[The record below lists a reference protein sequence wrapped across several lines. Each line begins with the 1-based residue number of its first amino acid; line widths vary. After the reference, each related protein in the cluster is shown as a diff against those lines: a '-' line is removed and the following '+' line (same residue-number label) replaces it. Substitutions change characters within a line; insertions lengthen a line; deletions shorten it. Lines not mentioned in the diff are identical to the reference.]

1 VHQEV
6 NVREARR
13 RFASLLDA
21 VEAGDEVVITRRG
34 KQVARLLP
42 PEPPPKQFPDL
53 SEFRKSITMRGESLY
68 ETLMR
73 MRREERGEE

>member
-1 VHQEV
+1 MHQEV

-13 RFASLLDA
+13 RLAALLDA

-42 PEPPPKQFPDL
+42 AEPPPKQFPDL
-53 SEFRKSITMRGESLY
+53 SEFRKSIVIRGESLY

-73 MRREERGEE
+73 MRREERGEV

>member
-1 VHQEV
+1 MREEV

-13 RFASLLDA
+13 RLAALLDS
-21 VEAGDEVVITRRG
+21 VETGNEVTITRRG
-34 KQVARLLP
+34 RQVARLVP
-42 PEPPPKQFPDL
+42 AEKPPKQFPDL
-53 SEFRKSITMRGESLY
+53 SEFRKSITMRGESAH

>member
-1 VHQEV
+1 MLEV

-13 RFASLLDA
+13 QLASLLDA

-34 KQVARLLP
+34 KRVARLLP
-42 PEPPPKQFPDL
+42 PEPPPRQFPDL
-53 SEFRKSITMRGESLY
+53 SEFRKRITSRGESLY

-73 MRREERGEE
+73 MRDEERGEE

>member
-1 VHQEV
+1 MREEI

-13 RFASLLDA
+13 RLASLLDA

-34 KQVARLLP
+34 KPAARLVP

-53 SEFRKSITMRGESLY
+53 SEFREKIKVRGESFH

-73 MRREERGEE
+73 MRGDE

>member
-1 VHQEV
+1 MNEV
-6 NVREARR
+6 NVREARKR
-13 RFASLLDA
+13 LAALLDA
-21 VEAGDEVVITRRG
+21 VEAGEEVSITRRG
-34 KQVARLLP
+34 KRVARLIP

-53 SEFRKSITMRGESLY
+53 SEFREKITSRGESLY

>member
-1 VHQEV
+1 MREEI

-13 RFASLLDA
+13 RLASLLDA

-34 KQVARLLP
+34 KPAARLLP

-53 SEFRKSITMRGESLY
+53 SEFRKSIKVRGESFH